1 MYQLRDWQIEDAKGL
16 AKHANN
22 FKIAEFMT
30 NGFPYPYSDED
41 AERFVKMA
49 IEHPTSIFKAID
61 VGGEAVGGI
70 GIHPQDDIYEKNAE
84 LGYWLSE
91 QHWRKGIMTAA
102 IREMLCF
109 GFSKLAINR
118 IFAISF
124 GSNEGSKKVL
134 VKAGFQLESIL
145 EKTIYKNGEYQD
157 EHIYSVRRD
166 QHAGESESSSS

>member
-1 MYQLRDWQIEDAKGL
+1 MFRLRDWQIEDAKGL

-22 FKIAEFMT
+22 IKIAQFMT
-30 NGFPYPYSDED
+30 NGFPHPYSDED

-49 IEHPTSIFKAID
+49 MEHPTSIFKAID
-61 VGGEAVGGI
+61 VEGEAVGGI
-70 GIHPQDDIYEKNAE
+70 GIHPQNDIYEKNAE

-102 IREMLCF
+102 VLEMVNY
-109 GFSKLAINR
+109 GFSKLTINR
-118 IFAISF
+118 IFAIPF
-124 GSNEGSKKVL
+124 GTNEGSKKVL
-134 VKAGFQLESIL
+134 VKAGFQLEGVL

-166 QHAGESESSSS
+166 QHAAGSESSSS